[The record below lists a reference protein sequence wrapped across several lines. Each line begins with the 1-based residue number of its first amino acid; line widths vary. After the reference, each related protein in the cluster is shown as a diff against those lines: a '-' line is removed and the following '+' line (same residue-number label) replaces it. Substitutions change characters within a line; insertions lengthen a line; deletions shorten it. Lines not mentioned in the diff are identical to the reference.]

1 MQIIKLNAIA
11 STNTYLKQLA
21 KQISIEDETVLVTDH
36 QKKGRGQLQNK
47 WHSQPGKSLT
57 FSVYKRFEDLFVGS
71 QFVIS
76 MVVSLAVKHF
86 LNDLGVPAVQIKWP
100 NDIMAGGKKCGGI
113 LIENELRGDTLQASI
128 IGIGLNVNEKTFQNL
143 PNATSL
149 YLETNVMFDLALL
162 LSKLSKAIID
172 NLNNMNKV
180 PLDAVKIKYEEDLY
194 LLGVSK
200 VFKTSQGTFFQGKI
214 TGILYTGELCV
225 VREDGDVILYNNK
238 EIIYN

>member
-57 FSVYKRFEDLFVGS
+57 FSVYKCFEDLFVGS

-200 VFKTSQGTFFQGKI
+200 VFKTPQGTFFQGKI